1 MHVAVIMSLFLSSWV
16 KAETT
21 TRPMVSFTPEWN
33 KIFTGEAITMTCDVR
48 SMVQGV
54 LVYTWYKDGHWLHT
68 GKSYTIQQ
76 AQYSHS
82 GNYQCQLGTSD
93 RSDSARLDV
102 DNSYLILQAPLHVYE
117 GDNVTLRC
125 TQFPGYAGKLT
136 AFYKDDMV
144 IQDWSLKSELLIEN
158 IDNTSNQRY
167 KCTKQVQRHLLYYLH
182 TAKVTF
188 SAQELFTPPV
198 LRVIEGDHTTLTC
211 DTSLSPLRE
220 TTELHFSFYRD
231 GQNVQSYSTA
241 SRFSIPSASMKDS
254 GSYTCQVRTLTNEVE
269 KTSMPLHV
277 EAKRKETNN
286 KNNLVSIL
294 PVTLVVLLLVLV
306 VAILIF
312 VYRRKQI
319 WLSVNNQQQITGEK
333 RLGGH
338 HSSEETTD
346 SPPQAE
352 GEMLQTQPEE
362 EEGDVIEIVTTTGD
376 RDVVE
381 EECHFTSE
389 SAQILI
395 GELMGCNRDLETL
408 KKNINDV
415 CSKQNEEHHSCFR
428 ENIKHPEFPN
438 LLQVDFFYYD

>member
-277 EAKRKETNN
+277 EAKRKESSDSYEILATAHPVTPHPVTEESSDSYEILATAHPVTPHPVTEETNN

-319 WLSVNNQQQITGEK
+319 WLSVNNQQQITVFYKEDTIEFEEK
-333 RLGGH
+333 YAV
-338 HSSEETTD
+338 SEVPHIPQD
-346 SPPQAE
+346 LQMSFDNPPAYSKV
-352 GEMLQTQPEE
+352 P
-362 EEGDVIEIVTTTGD
+362 
-376 RDVVE
+376 
-381 EECHFTSE
+381 
-389 SAQILI
+389 
-395 GELMGCNRDLETL
+395 TL
-408 KKNINDV
+408 
-415 CSKQNEEHHSCFR
+415 
-428 ENIKHPEFPN
+428 
-438 LLQVDFFYYD
+438 

>member
-21 TRPMVSFTPEWN
+21 TRPMVIFTPEWN

-48 SMVQGV
+48 SMAQGV

-76 AQYSHS
+76 AQHSHS

-102 DNSYLILQAPLHVYE
+102 DNGYLILQAPLYVYE

-136 AFYKDDMV
+136 AFYKDGMV
-144 IQDWSLKSELLIEN
+144 IQDWSLESELLIEN

-182 TAKVTF
+182 TDEVTI

-198 LRVIEGDHTTLTC
+198 LRVIEGDPTVLTC

-220 TTELHFSFYRD
+220 TTEMHFSFYRD
-231 GQNVQSYSTA
+231 GQNVQSFSTA
-241 SRFSIPSASMKDS
+241 GRFSIPSAWMKDS
-254 GSYTCQVRTLTNEVE
+254 GSYTCQVRTSTSEVE
-269 KTSMPLHV
+269 KTSVPLHV
-277 EAKRKETNN
+277 EAKRKESSDPYEMIATAHPGTPYPVTEETNN
-286 KNNLVSIL
+286 TNNLVSIL

-319 WLSVNNQQQITGEK
+319 WLSVNNQQQITVFDKEDTIEFEEK
-333 RLGGH
+333 YAV
-338 HSSEETTD
+338 SEGPHIPQD
-346 SPPQAE
+346 LQMSFDNPPAYSKVPT
-352 GEMLQTQPEE
+352 L
-362 EEGDVIEIVTTTGD
+362 EI
-376 RDVVE
+376 
-381 EECHFTSE
+381 
-389 SAQILI
+389 A
-395 GELMGCNRDLETL
+395 
-408 KKNINDV
+408 
-415 CSKQNEEHHSCFR
+415 
-428 ENIKHPEFPN
+428 
-438 LLQVDFFYYD
+438 

>member
-21 TRPMVSFTPEWN
+21 TRPMVIFTPEWN

-48 SMVQGV
+48 SMAQGV

-76 AQYSHS
+76 AQHSHS

-102 DNSYLILQAPLHVYE
+102 DNGYLILQAPLYVYE

-136 AFYKDDMV
+136 AFYKDGMV
-144 IQDWSLKSELLIEN
+144 IQDWSLESELLIEN

-182 TAKVTF
+182 TDEVTI

-198 LRVIEGDHTTLTC
+198 LRVIEGDPTVLTC

-220 TTELHFSFYRD
+220 TTEMHFSFYRD
-231 GQNVQSYSTA
+231 GQNVQSFSTA
-241 SRFSIPSASMKDS
+241 GRFSIPSAWMKDS
-254 GSYTCQVRTLTNEVE
+254 GSYTCQVRTSTSEVE
-269 KTSMPLHV
+269 KTSVPLHV

-286 KNNLVSIL
+286 TNNLVSIL

-319 WLSVNNQQQITGEK
+319 WLSVNNQQQITVFDKEDTIEFEEK
-333 RLGGH
+333 YAV
-338 HSSEETTD
+338 SEGPHIPQD
-346 SPPQAE
+346 LQMSFDNPPAYSKVPT
-352 GEMLQTQPEE
+352 L
-362 EEGDVIEIVTTTGD
+362 EI
-376 RDVVE
+376 
-381 EECHFTSE
+381 
-389 SAQILI
+389 A
-395 GELMGCNRDLETL
+395 
-408 KKNINDV
+408 
-415 CSKQNEEHHSCFR
+415 
-428 ENIKHPEFPN
+428 
-438 LLQVDFFYYD
+438 